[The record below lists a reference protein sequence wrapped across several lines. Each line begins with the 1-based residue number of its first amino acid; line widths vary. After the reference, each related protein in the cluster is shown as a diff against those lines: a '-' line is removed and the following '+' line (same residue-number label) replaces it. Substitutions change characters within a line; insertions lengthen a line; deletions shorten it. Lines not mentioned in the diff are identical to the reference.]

1 MKVLVVDDNKV
12 RNKEIK
18 NLLIENC
25 KIQKNNIVLCLNAQ
39 DAKNH
44 MRNTYFDIVILDVM
58 LPQRDESPSA
68 AVGIKLLEEVS
79 RRPVLKTPG
88 RVLGITANFD
98 DINQYQSEF
107 EKYFFTVIEATLTN
121 KKWKGIIVD
130 TIKYNMSSSIS
141 KSTNTQEKICL
152 TLHGIKT
159 RGAWQQKLHSLI
171 NNYTDTIDV
180 QHYKYGYFSVFSFFI
195 PYLRQQAVKN
205 FSLALNNL
213 IQNNPNKSFIVFAHS
228 FGTYIAVK
236 GIEKL
241 IKSGVSVNLNKL
253 VLCGSVLNSNHDFSV
268 ISENCK
274 TTIINEAGDSD
285 LALIASQA
293 FIPNTGMAGRTGFH
307 GFNNKRFVNRYFNG
321 GHSLYFNEDSDF
333 IERYWLPLLST
344 EEAPL
349 LLDQR
354 TDSFAKNVLEITV
367 RFIGKFKELIYI
379 GLALYIVQIF
389 VIPW

>member
-1 MKVLVVDDNKV
+1 
-12 RNKEIK
+12 
-18 NLLIENC
+18 
-25 KIQKNNIVLCLNAQ
+25 
-39 DAKNH
+39 
-44 MRNTYFDIVILDVM
+44 
-58 LPQRDESPSA
+58 
-68 AVGIKLLEEVS
+68 
-79 RRPVLKTPG
+79 
-88 RVLGITANFD
+88 
-98 DINQYQSEF
+98 
-107 EKYFFTVIEATLTN
+107 
-121 KKWKGIIVD
+121 
-130 TIKYNMSSSIS
+130 MSSSIS